1 MQCSTSS
8 TDDIDVG
15 KGTKTVEVLR
25 VFNNN
30 VVLAKDGKSEVIL
43 TGRGLGFQARPGQRI
58 DESKVVRRFVPSD
71 GRDPDHMAELLADIP
86 PEIIRLVAEAM
97 TRIGMGAQVER
108 RPALVMA
115 LADHL
120 TGAIRRINKGV
131 NVEYPLQAEVQSLY
145 A

>member
-43 TGRGLGFQARPGQRI
+43 TGRGLGFQAKPGQRI

-71 GRDPDHMAELLADIP
+71 GRDSDHMAELLADIP

-97 TRIGMGAQVER
+97 TRIGMAPRLSGAR
-108 RPALVMA
+108 LSSWLWP
-115 LADHL
+115 
-120 TGAIRRINKGV
+120 II
-131 NVEYPLQAEVQSLY
+131 
-145 A
+145 

>member
-43 TGRGLGFQARPGQRI
+43 TGRGLGFQA
-58 DESKVVRRFVPSD
+58 
-71 GRDPDHMAELLADIP
+71 
-86 PEIIRLVAEAM
+86 
-97 TRIGMGAQVER
+97 GA
-108 RPALVMA
+108 A
-115 LADHL
+115 
-120 TGAIRRINKGV
+120 
-131 NVEYPLQAEVQSLY
+131 Y
-145 A
+145 

>member
-43 TGRGLGFQARPGQRI
+43 TGRGLGFQAKPGQRI
-58 DESKVVRRFVPSD
+58 DESKVVRRFA
-71 GRDPDHMAELLADIP
+71 RLLSWLWPI
-86 PEIIRLVAEAM
+86 
-97 TRIGMGAQVER
+97 T
-108 RPALVMA
+108 
-115 LADHL
+115 
-120 TGAIRRINKGV
+120 
-131 NVEYPLQAEVQSLY
+131 
-145 A
+145 